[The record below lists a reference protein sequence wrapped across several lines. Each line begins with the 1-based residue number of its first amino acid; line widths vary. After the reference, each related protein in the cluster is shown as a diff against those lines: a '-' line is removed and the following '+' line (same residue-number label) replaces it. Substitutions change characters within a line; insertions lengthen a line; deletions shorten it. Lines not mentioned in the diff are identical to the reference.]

1 LFYWLI
7 KSTWHSSI
15 FLIIIQRFHS
25 IGIVMYQQFILLQV
39 NEIKKGKEIIRIISA
54 RPANAKEKKYY
65 ENY

>member
-1 LFYWLI
+1 
-7 KSTWHSSI
+7 
-15 FLIIIQRFHS
+15 
-25 IGIVMYQQFILLQV
+25 MYQQFILLQV